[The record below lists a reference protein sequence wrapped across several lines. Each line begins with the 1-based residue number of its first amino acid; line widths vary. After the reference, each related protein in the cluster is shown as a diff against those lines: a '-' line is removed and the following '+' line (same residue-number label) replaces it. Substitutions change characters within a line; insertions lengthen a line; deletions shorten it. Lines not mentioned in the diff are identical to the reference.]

1 MTLPS
6 GETNWTWTTNGSPA
20 GIMRVS
26 SRSNRFERVLLV
38 IPSVPLF
45 RMSRFCV
52 GAAPGTRTPQD
63 LGAGRTSTVC
73 KEKGV
78 ECWLLI
84 RQPTRFA
91 ATPPAFT
98 ENISR
103 TRPANFV
110 AGDSILK
117 QAKASGYRSHGVKN
131 TVIPSE
137 WSRAGPIPTRSS
149 NTHHSTFGV
158 LVGSFDTIATWR
170 SPVKSPGSA

>member
-1 MTLPS
+1 M
-6 GETNWTWTTNGSPA
+6 TNGSPA

-38 IPSVPLF
+38 ILSVPLF
-45 RMSRFCV
+45 RMSRFCL

-73 KEKGV
+73 KEKGGK
-78 ECWLLI
+78 CWLLI

-91 ATPPAFT
+91 ATTLAFT
-98 ENISR
+98 ENIGR
-103 TRPANFV
+103 TRRANFV

-117 QAKASGYRSHGVKN
+117 QAKASGYRSHVKN
-131 TVIPSE
+131 TVIASE
-137 WSRAGPIPTRSS
+137 WSSAGPQPGRSS

-158 LVGSFDTIATWR
+158 LVGSRDTIATCR
-170 SPVKSPGSA
+170 SPVKLSGSA